1 MGRRYDP
8 RQKMAQSA
16 RIAISGGGIGGLT
29 LAVGLQRLGVDV
41 VVLERQPGIRD
52 DGAGISLWPNALAA
66 LDALDLGDIVRQ
78 LGPPIHEGGQRKLD
92 GRLGAHFTAKSFTRL
107 LGEGLVCVDRGGL
120 VRTLEGLLTPGTVK
134 PDHEVTGYGRKGASV
149 IVQFDSRD
157 WIEVD
162 ALVGADGIY
171 STIAVQMNGGLGF
184 MYSGYT
190 AWRGLVET
198 QLETKPD
205 RTEICLVGG
214 HEFGWMPV
222 GGGRTYWFA
231 TAWLPEAFEPAGG
244 DQVWLAKTFHGWPP
258 PIPDL
263 IDRTPVDGLVRN
275 DIFDRAPLKRWHD
288 GPVALMGDAAHPMR
302 PHLGQGGCQAIEDAA
317 ALVACLERE
326 PLDPPQA
333 FARYE
338 ESRRGRAMRVVR
350 LSKHAGFTRPP
361 GAVTTTF
368 DRIGTWAPAM
378 SIGAALRALKPIT
391 GYAAGSRAGRA
402 R

>member
-1 MGRRYDP
+1 MEQP
-8 RQKMAQSA
+8 A

-29 LAVGLQRLGVDV
+29 LAVGLQRLGIDV

-66 LDALDLGDIVRQ
+66 LDALDLGDIVRR

-92 GRLGAHFTAKSFTRL
+92 GRLGAHFTARSFVRS

-120 VRTLEGLLTPGTVK
+120 VRALEGLLTPGTVET
-134 PDHEVTGYGRKGASV
+134 DHEVRGYGRQGASV
-149 IVQFDSRD
+149 IVRLHSRD
-157 WIEVD
+157 SIEVD

-171 STIAVQMNGGLGF
+171 STIAAQMNDGLGF
-184 MYSGYT
+184 TYSGYT

-198 QLETKPD
+198 QFETEPD
-205 RTEICLVGG
+205 STQICLVGG

-244 DQVWLAKTFHGWPP
+244 DQVWLAKTFKEWPP

-263 IDRTPVDGLVRN
+263 IDRTPADRLVRN
-275 DIFDRAPLKRWHD
+275 DIFDRTHLKRWHD
-288 GPVALMGDAAHPMR
+288 GPVAVIGDAAHPMR

-317 ALVACLERE
+317 ALVACLARE
-326 PLDPPQA
+326 SLHPAQA

-338 ESRRGRAMRVVR
+338 QSRRGRATRVVR
-350 LSKHAGFTRPP
+350 LSKRSGFTRPP
-361 GAVTTTF
+361 GPVTTTF
-368 DRIGTWAPAM
+368 DRIASYAPALPL
-378 SIGAALRALKPIT
+378 GVALRALRPIA